1 MKYTALHDP
10 LSIDC
15 IRDGGAYQLPAIP
28 FVQTNLFLKVGRLN
42 EVFIKVPSERG
53 LDDFRKFVKLGK
65 SSPEDVRS
73 LADAE
78 QFGSVELTL
87 ERFRDLKEIFAANTE
102 AGHYL
107 LVHALQY
114 KRLQNQNA
122 IGIPQARFGI
132 LGSAR
137 LGFFQS
143 FQPALFQQRVHGTTL
158 WNMFDFKVLRVR
170 SQWRQFLPAISSQL
184 AQLFHSEL
192 ATHIDWNI
200 KNFVWAESE
209 EQLFYVDVKPS
220 LFVAKNSNEQNRK
233 GILDYFIHD

>member
-1 MKYTALHDP
+1 MKYTALNRP

-15 IRDGGAYQLPAIP
+15 IRDGGAYKLSAIA

-53 LDDFRKFVKLGK
+53 LSDFRKFVKLAE

-73 LADAE
+73 IEEPE
-78 QFGSVELTL
+78 QFGNVALTL
-87 ERFRDLKEIFAANTE
+87 ERFRDFKEIHTANADAA
-102 AGHYL
+102 HYL

-114 KRLQNQNA
+114 ERLRNQNA
-122 IGIPQARFGI
+122 IGIPRARFGM
-132 LGSAR
+132 LRSTR
-137 LGFFQS
+137 LGFFHS
-143 FQPALFQQRVHGTTL
+143 FQPALFQERVHGTTL

-170 SQWRQFLPAISSQL
+170 SQWRQSLPAISSQL
-184 AQLFHSEL
+184 SKLFHSEL

-200 KNFVWAESE
+200 KNFIFAECKE
-209 EQLFYVDVKPS
+209 RLFYVDVKPS
-220 LFVAKNSNEQNRK
+220 LFVAKNSNEQNRR